1 MPSLVTRWAG
11 TVARSGTV
19 ASVHAL
25 RIAQGRLAVL
35 AHVTLRTDADLI
47 LVADALVGALFVTL
61 GIGSFKFFF
70 VWFRFGRFV
79 SLRMVRFEHGV
90 NHILWM
96 CVLCVWLWMGV
107 GCDGF
112 GIHGDQITWSRLR
125 FGRRLGKGVDRR
137 EIFENNFQPFGFDS

>member
-11 TVARSGTV
+11 TVSRSGTV

-25 RIAQGRLAVL
+25 RIAQGRLTVL

-70 VWFRFGRFV
+70 CVVSVWAIRVIKDGSIRAWRKPYFV
-79 SLRMVRFEHGV
+79 DVCFV
-90 NHILWM
+90 
-96 CVLCVWLWMGV
+96 CVVVDGCWL
-107 GCDGF
+107 
-112 GIHGDQITWSRLR
+112 
-125 FGRRLGKGVDRR
+125 
-137 EIFENNFQPFGFDS
+137 